1 MVKKPNK
8 TEKFN
13 AKIVKADNNFEV
25 RCANCGKLLFKYIE
39 KTIDRRNKSVIIV
52 SRCTRND
59 CGVDNIISI

>member
-8 TEKFN
+8 KEKIN
-13 AKIVKADNNFEV
+13 ATIVKIDDNFEV

-39 KTIDRRNKSVIIV
+39 KTIDRRNKNVIIV